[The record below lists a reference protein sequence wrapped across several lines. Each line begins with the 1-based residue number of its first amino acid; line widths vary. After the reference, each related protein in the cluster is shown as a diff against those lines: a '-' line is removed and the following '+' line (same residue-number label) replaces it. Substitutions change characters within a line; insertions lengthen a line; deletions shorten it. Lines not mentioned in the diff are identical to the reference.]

1 MGVNNDLVWYFGLE
15 IGNGDETEKVDEYMK
30 KEAEK
35 ERGDEVKKFHKT
47 ILQIQ
52 NLGRMVN
59 REGTE
64 WGLGREKSA
73 TIREIGRV
81 PIRP

>member
-1 MGVNNDLVWYFGLE
+1 MGVNNDLVWYFGSE
-15 IGNGDETEKVDEYMK
+15 IGNGDETEKVDEYTE

-47 ILQIQ
+47 ILQTQ
-52 NLGRMVN
+52 NLGKMVN

>member
-15 IGNGDETEKVDEYMK
+15 IGNGDETEKVDEYTE

-47 ILQIQ
+47 ILQTQ
-52 NLGRMVN
+52 NLAK
-59 REGTE
+59 
-64 WGLGREKSA
+64 W
-73 TIREIGRV
+73 
-81 PIRP
+81 